1 MTPLASVFRGYCLFV
16 SNFVT
21 MGRLTADDCSLKG
34 NLCTQKGWGSRRMM
48 NEFRNKT
55 WNHRAIDKLI
65 KKIYM
70 EFTTVRKPGSGCQK
84 WVRTNANIEQLSK

>member
-1 MTPLASVFRGYCLFV
+1 
-16 SNFVT
+16 
-21 MGRLTADDCSLKG
+21 MGRLTADDCSLIG

-48 NEFRNKT
+48 NEFPNKT
-55 WNHRAIDKLI
+55 WNRRAIDKLI